1 MSTTT
6 TTTTNL
12 GLIKPELTD
21 VADITAMNE
30 NWDKIDNLTPED
42 IGAVQSDTFAT
53 ISPGTTILN
62 TIKELCT
69 AGHYCGRFYSNDNVT
84 DNPEENWGFGIEYY
98 KSGSLIF
105 VTANKAFHNV
115 YYKRQIN
122 TNNWAYVTNWE
133 DTSGNFKSDGSVYM
147 NKASNIAFQMQ
158 SVGGVNAV
166 GNTFLNDNGD
176 VIGGVGVLGEIGEFS
191 KIYIGVG
198 EAFWADDAGLTIT
211 HDNLYFK
218 GVSLVNGLSQLA
230 QASVEPKG
238 V

>member
-6 TTTTNL
+6 TNF

-42 IGAVQSDTFAT
+42 IGAVQSDTFET
-53 ISPGTTILN
+53 ISPNTTILN
-62 TIKELCT
+62 TIKELCNK
-69 AGHYCGRFYSNDNVT
+69 GHYCGRFYSNDNVT

-105 VTANKAFHNV
+105 VTANKAFHSV

-122 TNNWAYVTNWE
+122 TNSWAYITSWE
-133 DTSGNFKSDGSVYM
+133 DTSGDFHADGRTAM
-147 NKASNIAFQMQ
+147 NKGSDITFQTQ
-158 SVGGVNAV
+158 STGGVNAV
-166 GNTFLNDNGD
+166 GTKFLDDSGKVVGGIGAFAENGELKKLYM
-176 VIGGVGVLGEIGEFS
+176 GVGVEYWS
-191 KIYIGVG
+191 DDVG
-198 EAFWADDAGLTIT
+198 LAIT
-211 HDNLYFK
+211 SDNIYFK
-218 GVSLVNGLSQLA
+218 GTSLLNATTRLA
-230 QASVEPKG
+230 PATVEPKG